1 MARLGGWLRVV
12 QRHWFFTLVL
22 ALGATLRSLAWAAY
36 QPALFYSDSFNY
48 LANTYR
54 WPDTG
59 WHPPGYP
66 FFLDLLL
73 FGHHIAVISALQ
85 HLMMLGDAVLIYVLL
100 LRFGCGRF
108 VAALACA
115 PVLLDAYQVQI
126 EQYVLSETLFETLMV
141 VALAVAL
148 WPRDQPRRR
157 VGAWRAGI
165 VALLLGYGVL
175 VRLDAVGLV
184 VPLAAW
190 LLWTLRRRMAPGA
203 WRPVLAAAVA
213 FVLPILF
220 LFGMRA
226 ANGNGTSVTGTG
238 PIWLYGRVAPFA
250 NCPADSIPPD
260 EQQLCPTQPLGHRPG
275 SIWFQNSADSPVW
288 RYLSEHPNNT
298 KPIEAFARRVIVHQP
313 LGYSRAVIADFA
325 EQFRPTRAQYPKG
338 PEVRS
343 WQFRLSLVPVD
354 PTKPVPAHMVALY
367 GTGQARLDVPL
378 ARFLRHYQRYGYL
391 PGPVMAFLLA
401 LGAVALALRRKHP
414 LAPGLAMFL
423 TSGVM
428 VVLVATATVLF
439 SWRYM
444 LPTLV
449 LYPPAGAIA
458 WTMLRT
464 PRTAKAPPSRAP
476 TPAEP
481 YEMDLMRRQ

>member
-1 MARLGGWLRVV
+1 MARLAVWLRVV
-12 QRHWFFTLVL
+12 QRHWFFAVILVL
-22 ALGATLRSLAWAAY
+22 GTVLRSLAWAAY
-36 QPALFYSDSFNY
+36 QPALFYSDSYNY
-48 LANTYR
+48 LANTFR

-73 FGHHIAVISALQ
+73 VGHHLAVITAVQ
-85 HLMMLGDAVLIYVLL
+85 HLMMLGDAVLVYVLL
-100 LRFGCGRF
+100 LRFRCGRF
-108 VAALACA
+108 VATLAVT
-115 PVLLDAYQVQI
+115 PMLLDAYQVQI
-126 EQYVLSETLFETLMV
+126 EQYVLSETLFETLTV

-148 WPRDQPRRR
+148 WPQAAPGRKLSA
-157 VGAWRAGI
+157 VRAGI

-184 VPLAAW
+184 VPLGAW
-190 LLWTLRRRMAPGA
+190 LLWTLRRRMTRAA
-203 WRPVLAAAVA
+203 WRPVLAASVA

-226 ANGNGTSVTGTG
+226 AGGSGTSVTGTG

-250 NCPADSIPPD
+250 NCAADSIPAD
-260 EQQLCPTQPLGHRPG
+260 ELVLCPTQPLGQRPG
-275 SIWFQNSADSPVW
+275 SIWFQNSGDSPVW
-288 RYLSEHPNNT
+288 QYLDEHPNNT
-298 KPIEAFARRVIVHQP
+298 KPIEAFARRVIEHQP
-313 LGYSRAVIADFA
+313 LGYSMAVLDDFA
-325 EQFRPTRAQYPKG
+325 EQFRPTRAQYFNG

-343 WQFRLSLVPVD
+343 WQFRLTLVPVD
-354 PTKPVPAHMVALY
+354 PTKPVPARMVALY
-367 GTGQARLDVPL
+367 GHGQARLDVPV
-378 ARFLRHYQRYGYL
+378 ARFLRGYQRYGYL
-391 PGPVMAFLLA
+391 PGPVMAVLLA
-401 LGAVALALRRKHP
+401 LGVVALALRRKHP
-414 LAPGLAMFL
+414 LAPALLMIL
-423 TSGVM
+423 TSAVM

-464 PRTAKAPPSRAP
+464 RRPRAP
-476 TPAEP
+476 DPGTAPAQDDAKRDVLP
-481 YEMDLMRRQ
+481 AQA